1 MDANQWVAQFSIA
14 FAAKGAAL
22 SDSFR
27 RFLLSP
33 LPERCTRAQTETIA
47 KAKAMMTTLLFQR
60 AKSGS
65 VFGELARVQQQFAR
79 TLEENY
85 GLTSGPFLA
94 LARAFWTF
102 KIEVNDLLPD
112 HSDLLLTQVLM
123 AVEEEVAGVFFP
135 TPGPAVISVEKRR
148 EAQRLFFA
156 EYAPD
161 FDVDRFL
168 NESPILQSELRRQN
182 AGCFGLA
189 LATIA
194 TGGGLAWLGMLAT

>member
-1 MDANQWVAQFSIA
+1 MNANQWVTQFSIA
-14 FAAKGAAL
+14 FAAKGATL
-22 SDSFR
+22 SDSSR

-33 LPERCTRAQTETIA
+33 LPERRTHAQIETIA
-47 KAKAMMTTLLFQR
+47 KAKTMMTALLFQR
-60 AKSGS
+60 ANGGS
-65 VFGELARVQQQFAR
+65 VFGELARVQHQFGR

-94 LARAFWTF
+94 FARAFWTF

-112 HSDLLLTQVLM
+112 HLDLLLTQVLM

-135 TPGPAVISVEKRR
+135 TPGPFLIPAEKRR
-148 EAQRLFFA
+148 EAQRLFLA

-168 NESPILQSELRRQN
+168 DESPILQPELRRQKT
-182 AGCFGLA
+182 GCLGLA
-189 LATIA
+189 LALALAVIA
-194 TGGGLAWLGMLAT
+194 TGGGLD